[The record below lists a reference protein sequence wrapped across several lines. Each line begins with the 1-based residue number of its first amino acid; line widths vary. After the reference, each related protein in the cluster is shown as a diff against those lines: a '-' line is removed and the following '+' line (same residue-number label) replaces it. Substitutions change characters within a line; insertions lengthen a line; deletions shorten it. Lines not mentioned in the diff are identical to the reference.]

1 MLNLEKSNPVSVK
14 PLRLERVEVVKLF
27 GIFDHDIQLD
37 KKSGITIIIGE
48 NGLGKTVVLES
59 IKAFFDRKHNFF
71 ADLQFDK
78 FLFTFNN
85 KEVWSLT
92 KELKDDGDVIL
103 YISRSSPGK
112 ASSKITKIA
121 KIGKSRKISSARFAW
136 ESKPRR
142 DVPDFEYHVGR
153 NGEVEHYISNLN
165 HIRSLMVEEKNE
177 ITPPSWYTEGTSK
190 VNVNLIETQRIM
202 TAVSGGDSFV
212 MTIQQCAEALTA
224 DISEVMKRSAD
235 VTSSLDSSYPN
246 RLIEKFRKGTKDT
259 YSELNTALL
268 KLDVRRKALASTG
281 LVVDN
286 KDYDLAKI
294 DETQKD
300 LIVLLKL
307 YIDDSHEKL
316 NPYDSLAEKI
326 HLLIDI
332 VNKRF
337 KHKKIEINKDNGFQF
352 RSTTNRDAEGKY
364 IIIPSKRLSS
374 GEQHELVLFYKLI
387 FESQAGDLILI
398 DEPELSLHI
407 SWQNKFIKDLKQVAS
422 INDITV
428 IIATHSPDIID
439 ENWDLKVQL
448 NGVE

>member
-1 MLNLEKSNPVSVK
+1 MSKKGYQEHIIPSIRHFRNL
-14 PLRLERVEVVKLF
+14 
-27 GIFDHDIQLD
+27 
-37 KKSGITIIIGE
+37 IIE
-48 NGLGKTVVLES
+48 
-59 IKAFFDRKHNFF
+59 DR
-71 ADLQFDK
+71 
-78 FLFTFNN
+78 
-85 KEVWSLT
+85 S
-92 KELKDDGDVIL
+92 
-103 YISRSSPGK
+103 
-112 ASSKITKIA
+112 
-121 KIGKSRKISSARFAW
+121 
-136 ESKPRR
+136 
-142 DVPDFEYHVGR
+142 
-153 NGEVEHYISNLN
+153 
-165 HIRSLMVEEKNE
+165 E
-177 ITPPSWYTEGTSK
+177 ITPPGWYTEGISK
-190 VNVNLIETQRIM
+190 INVNLIETQRIM
-202 TAVSGGDSFV
+202 TAVDGGDSFV
-212 MTIQQCAEALTA
+212 MTVQQCAKALTA

-235 VTSSLDSSYPN
+235 VTTSLDSSYPN
-246 RLIEKFRKGTKDT
+246 RLIEKFRKGTKDS
-259 YSELNTALL
+259 YSELNQALS
-268 KLDVRRKALASTG
+268 KLDERRKALASTG

-326 HLLIDI
+326 HLFIDI

-352 RSTTNRDAEGKY
+352 RSTTNKDTEDKY

-387 FESQAGDLILI
+387 FESKAGDLILI

>member
-1 MLNLEKSNPVSVK
+1 MISPEKTETTTAR
-14 PLRLERVEVVKLF
+14 PLRLVRVKVEKLF
-27 GIFDHDIQLD
+27 GIFDHDIELD
-37 KKSGITIIIGE
+37 KKTGITIIIGE

-59 IKAFFDRKHNFF
+59 IKSFFDGKNNFF
-71 ADLQFDK
+71 TDLQFDK
-78 FLFTFNN
+78 FSFTFNN
-85 KEVWSLT
+85 QETWFLT
-92 KELKDDGDVIL
+92 KESKSDGEVIL
-103 YISRSSPGK
+103 YISKTSPGK
-112 ASSKITKIA
+112 ATSKPTKIA
-121 KIGKSRKISSARFAW
+121 KTNKTRKIVSTRWRDMSGRELAEYEYYMSRKGHIEHIISSQR
-136 ESKPRR
+136 
-142 DVPDFEYHVGR
+142 HMR
-153 NGEVEHYISNLN
+153 NVI
-165 HIRSLMVEEKNE
+165 IEEPNE
-177 ITPPSWYTEGTSK
+177 ITPPGWYIEGISK

-202 TAVSGGDSFV
+202 TAVDGGDSFV
-212 MTIQQCAEALTA
+212 MTVQQCAEALTA

-246 RLIEKFRKGTKDT
+246 RLIEKFRKGTKDS
-259 YSELNTALL
+259 YSDLNEALS
-268 KLDVRRKALASTG
+268 KLDDRRKTLASTG

-294 DETQKD
+294 DDTQRD

-316 NPYDSLAEKI
+316 NPYDSLAGKI

-337 KHKKIEINKDNGFQF
+337 KHKKIEVNKDNGFQF

-364 IIIPSKRLSS
+364 ITIPSKRLSS

-387 FESQAGDLILI
+387 FESKAGDLILI

-448 NGVE
+448 SGVE